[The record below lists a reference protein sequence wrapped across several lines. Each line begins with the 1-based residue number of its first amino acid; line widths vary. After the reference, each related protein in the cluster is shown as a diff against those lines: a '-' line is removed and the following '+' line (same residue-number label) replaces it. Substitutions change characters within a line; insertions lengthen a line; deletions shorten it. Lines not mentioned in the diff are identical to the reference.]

1 MSSFILSKT
10 FFFPFKMLFLP
21 QCDFKYP
28 RGYKEFEKHRLSGV
42 RISHPA
48 ASGGNRASSLEMDRP
63 GIPHAG
69 NHRPM
74 PYKTFLIWVLG
85 PVSSSLGTEW
95 GSSDITRSNCQTHV
109 WPLTLADPPSLH
121 TPLASESC
129 VTANGPSLWLFPP
142 GAGWCPSS
150 HSYSRIPVSVL
161 LRTQLAIPPSTAKHL
176 CVWGWIGGGDG
187 RRGFG
192 TKMTTPG

>member
-63 GIPHAG
+63 GIPRAG

-85 PVSSSLGTEW
+85 PVSSSLGTE
-95 GSSDITRSNCQTHV
+95 
-109 WPLTLADPPSLH
+109 
-121 TPLASESC
+121 
-129 VTANGPSLWLFPP
+129 
-142 GAGWCPSS
+142 
-150 HSYSRIPVSVL
+150 
-161 LRTQLAIPPSTAKHL
+161 
-176 CVWGWIGGGDG
+176 
-187 RRGFG
+187 
-192 TKMTTPG
+192 